1 MAKDTIF
8 KKLREEAK
16 GRELSIQWYR
26 NRIRALAPTDILRPD
41 EMIARGKVTA
51 SPNFGI
57 MNLFWYKPKGS
68 SKLSYY
74 DVFPLVIP
82 FKYHRN
88 GFTGINFHYLSIP
101 MRIQLLERLQGFE
114 EEANLYRLDEFG
126 NEREKEVL
134 AFQWSEIIGMRGLK
148 KTVHRYLTKYVYSN
162 FLKIGLEDMVVAS
175 LLPVERFYTGDLW
188 SDMQERV
195 QPRSV
200 WNDSRRA
207 ENYG

>member
-8 KKLREEAK
+8 KQLRDEAK
-16 GRELSIQWYR
+16 GRELSVQWYR
-26 NRIRALAPTDILRPD
+26 SKIRALAPRISANR
-41 EMIARGKVTA
+41 MIEQGKTTLT
-51 SPNFGI
+51 PNYGL
-57 MNLFWYKPKGS
+57 MNLFWYKPLHA

-74 DVFPLVIP
+74 DIFPLVIP

-88 GFTGINFHYLSIP
+88 GFTGINFHYLSVP
-101 MRIQLLERLQGFE
+101 MRVALLERLQGFE
-114 EEANLYRLDEFG
+114 EEAVLYRLDEFG

-148 KTVHRYLTKYVYSN
+148 KTIHRYLAKYVYSN

-188 SDMQERV
+188 SDMQQRV